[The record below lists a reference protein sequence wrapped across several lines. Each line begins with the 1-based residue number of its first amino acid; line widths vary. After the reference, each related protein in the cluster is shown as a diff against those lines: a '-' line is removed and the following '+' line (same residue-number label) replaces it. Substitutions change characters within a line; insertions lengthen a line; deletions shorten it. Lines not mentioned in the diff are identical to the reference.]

1 MKLNYDVKEELSVL
15 WTNQKILA
23 KALENISNSIIEK
36 INETNPFDTV
46 RQEMLTW
53 ILGVVEKE
61 TTNVARMIK

>member
-1 MKLNYDVKEELSVL
+1 MKEELSAL
-15 WTNQKILA
+15 CTNQKILA

-61 TTNVARMIK
+61 TTNVAKMIK